1 MIFIGLGNIEL
12 DLIIRIYVF
21 AVKFVRTKFDL
32 DMIPIETDPHLRIRQ
47 MSLDLSSPNHIPLN
61 VRIAEFC
68 EDPQNM
74 DEMSAFIDDILKNA
88 QIEATARLERKN
100 KVKKHATQNVVQI
113 KMNLS
118 GLAIL
123 LTNETKKEKTM
134 MFLFFDDER
143 PSPSQ
148 RKKNVINIFFFG
160 KFMNIKFIQLRN
172 KHFSQEI
179 LMI

>member
-12 DLIIRIYVF
+12 DLIIRIYPF

-100 KVKKHATQNVVQI
+100 KVHATQNVVQI

-143 PSPSQ
+143 PSQ
-148 RKKNVINIFFFG
+148 RKKNVINFIFFG
-160 KFMNIKFIQLRN
+160 KFVNANENKYSSNCKINISPKKF
-172 KHFSQEI
+172 
-179 LMI
+179 